1 MTLEQAKEHFQYQLE
16 GATELSDP
24 EYLIAIEAALQR
36 WGFTGANLRG
46 LTAKD
51 FDFIVVNI
59 PPQYMMPM
67 AQRQLVSMS
76 RRTGRWLLQDLSF
89 LHYAG
94 GWVFVGELA
103 RLSQ

>member
-16 GATELSDP
+16 GATELSDR
-24 EYLIAIEAALQR
+24 EYLAAVETALQR
-36 WGFTGANLRG
+36 WAFTGANPQA
-46 LTAKD
+46 LTVKD
-51 FDFIVVNI
+51 FDLMVVNI

-76 RRTGRWLLQDLSF
+76 RKTGRWLLQDLSF